1 MESRNGARLNELSL
15 SISDRFRR
23 RDVTY
28 EALRINGR
36 KGGGKKGARGP
47 GLICRNKLHRK
58 KCKIECRNA
67 SPVFLLCPCNAVDP
81 AWRGGL
87 SGVSSGQDENVGSF
101 NVSRGGWQREREKE
115 TEGEGGGPGVIYEV
129 SKTLYTPTRQRAG
142 LAPRNPVLALTHRYL
157 SHDHFR
163 PIRAHAALHTGTRMR
178 SHGCLLALDV
188 CAFTIYSAPRVDDAV
203 GYLVDIVYLG
213 GGPLVAPLPTPPL
226 RDPRDFSS

>member
-1 MESRNGARLNELSL
+1 MEPGVSYFPRISETQRSAGLFEKFTNQRNTQGGKEYRGMESRNGARLNELSL

-101 NVSRGGWQREREKE
+101 NVSRGGWQRERE
-115 TEGEGGGPGVIYEV
+115 GDGGGG
-129 SKTLYTPTRQRAG
+129 R
-142 LAPRNPVLALTHRYL
+142 
-157 SHDHFR
+157 
-163 PIRAHAALHTGTRMR
+163 GTRSNLR
-178 SHGCLLALDV
+178 GIEDLVHSYPPTSRPRPAESSLGLN
-188 CAFTIYSAPRVDDAV
+188 AP
-203 GYLVDIVYLG
+203 I
-213 GGPLVAPLPTPPL
+213 PFP
-226 RDPRDFSS
+226 